1 MLSGLLRS
9 TLESVFQ
16 YYVQGRHSASIVG
29 SVNIHKWLK
38 RNLGTTA
45 SSFARTEQVFTR
57 AANFAD
63 RLAIVDDHGSYTYKD
78 LYRCSQGLSR
88 KIQSALGCSDG
99 DIKEQ
104 RISILCPNDVSFV
117 IAQWASWMS
126 GGVAVPLC
134 KKHPAPELE
143 YVVQD
148 SQSTLIIV
156 EEDYAELITPVANR
170 LQVKCLPLLKTQRC
184 APDPKHRCADFPVA
198 DATYIVADWRP
209 RGAMI
214 LYTSGTTGP
223 PKGVLT
229 THGILR
235 SQITA
240 LVKQWEWSKD
250 DVILHVLPLHHLHGI
265 LNKLLCPLWVGATC
279 VMLPEFSA
287 QRVWDYLLKNN
298 GTGGPRINVFMAV
311 PTVYARLI
319 EYHTKNF
326 TQSHVKDF
334 IHSVCKNNI
343 RLMVSGSAALPQ
355 PILEKWKEISGHTLL
370 ERYGM
375 TEIGMALS
383 NPLHGLRV
391 PGAVGNPLP
400 GVEVRIAMEASSRKH
415 SADTVMAE
423 GSSAGTQVRPGLEGK
438 DGELQVR
445 GPSIFQEYWNKP
457 KETGESFTSD
467 GWFKTGDTACYRDGV
482 YWILGRTSVD
492 IIKSGGYKISA
503 LDIERHL
510 LGHPDIAD
518 VVVIGAADLTW
529 GQKVVAVVQL
539 HAGSSLTTAQLRLW
553 ARDRVAAYALPS
565 ELILVEHIPRNHMG
579 KVNQGRPAAAALH
592 PPDPGQ

>member
-9 TLESVFQ
+9 TPESVFQ
-16 YYVQGRHSASIVG
+16 YYVQGRHSASIVR

-38 RNLGTTA
+38 SNLGTSA

-126 GGVAVPLC
+126 GGVAVPLYR
-134 KKHPAPELE
+134 KHPVPELE

-156 EEDYAELITPVANR
+156 EEDYTELITPIANR
-170 LQVKCLPLLKTQRC
+170 LQVKCLPLFKTQRC
-184 APDPKHRCADFPVA
+184 APDPRQSYRCADFPVA
-198 DATYIVADWRP
+198 DANYIVADWRP

-250 DVILHVLPLHHLHGI
+250 DVILHVLPLHHLHGVV
-265 LNKLLCPLWVGATC
+265 NKLLCPLWVGATC
-279 VMLPEFSA
+279 VMLPEFNA
-287 QRVWDYLLKNN
+287 QRVSGN
-298 GTGGPRINVFMAV
+298 MA
-311 PTVYARLI
+311 
-319 EYHTKNF
+319 N
-326 TQSHVKDF
+326 D
-334 IHSVCKNNI
+334 
-343 RLMVSGSAALPQ
+343 G
-355 PILEKWKEISGHTLL
+355 
-370 ERYGM
+370 
-375 TEIGMALS
+375 
-383 NPLHGLRV
+383 
-391 PGAVGNPLP
+391 
-400 GVEVRIAMEASSRKH
+400 
-415 SADTVMAE
+415 
-423 GSSAGTQVRPGLEGK
+423 EGK
-438 DGELQVR
+438 
-445 GPSIFQEYWNKP
+445 K
-457 KETGESFTSD
+457 
-467 GWFKTGDTACYRDGV
+467 CYRQHLWREIDRGTAEFLQLSDFV
-482 YWILGRTSVD
+482 SQEFFLNW
-492 IIKSGGYKISA
+492 SA
-503 LDIERHL
+503 
-510 LGHPDIAD
+510 
-518 VVVIGAADLTW
+518 
-529 GQKVVAVVQL
+529 
-539 HAGSSLTTAQLRLW
+539 
-553 ARDRVAAYALPS
+553 
-565 ELILVEHIPRNHMG
+565 
-579 KVNQGRPAAAALH
+579 
-592 PPDPGQ
+592 